1 MKNIY
6 GIKSKLGT
14 LIAKSKKTLICT
26 AERVDGEKMVYVV
39 IDGIVAV
46 RCPLSIYRD
55 ALQLHTRTDA
65 PEVGTEKDASG
76 SFCEGSGLA
85 SYVDSFMDGAKKT
98 AYDTGFT
105 ATGSDVKGTI
115 RIFAS
120 EAGAPVLVYSMYV
133 DAFDTSET
141 VFSCSD
147 SHSPVIIHLPFEI
160 DVLIMPVRVDDGRAD
175 AFIAIADNT
184 VQQNSGGAGR

>member
-26 AERVDGEKMVYVV
+26 AERVDGKKMVYVV
-39 IDGIVAV
+39 IDGFVAV
-46 RCPLSIYRD
+46 RCPLSIYLD
-55 ALQLHTRTDA
+55 ALQSHTRTDA
-65 PEVGTEKDASG
+65 PEVGTGKDISG
-76 SFCEGSGLA
+76 SFCEGSFLA
-85 SYVDSFMDGAKKT
+85 SHIDSWMDGAKKT

-105 ATGSDVKGTI
+105 ATGSDGKWTI

-120 EAGAPVLVYSMYV
+120 EDGAPVLVNSKYV

-147 SHSPVIIHLPFEI
+147 SRSPVIIHLPFEI
-160 DVLIMPVRVDDGRAD
+160 DALIMPIRVNDERSDV
-175 AFIAIADNT
+175 FIAIADNT
-184 VQQNSGGAGR
+184 AKGVHEDE

>member
-14 LIAKSKKTLICT
+14 LIDKSKKTLICT

-39 IDGIVAV
+39 IDGFVAV
-46 RCPLSIYRD
+46 RCPLFIYRD
-55 ALQLHTRTDA
+55 ALQSHTRTDA
-65 PEVGTEKDASG
+65 PEVGTGKDVSG
-76 SFCEGSGLA
+76 SFYEGSGLV
-85 SYVDSFMDGAKKT
+85 SYVDSLMDGAKKT

-105 ATGSDVKGTI
+105 ATGSDGKGTI

-120 EAGAPVLVYSMYV
+120 EDCAPVLVNSKYL

-141 VFSCSD
+141 VFSCSN
-147 SHSPVIIHLPFEI
+147 SRSPVIIHLPLEI

-184 VQQNSGGAGR
+184 AKRRT

>member
-6 GIKSKLGT
+6 GIKSKFGT
-14 LIAKSKKTLICT
+14 LIDKSKKTLICT
-26 AERVDGEKMVYVV
+26 VERVDGEKMVYVV
-39 IDGIVAV
+39 IDAVVV
-46 RCPLSIYRD
+46 RCPLSIYRN
-55 ALQLHTRTDA
+55 ALQSYTRTDA
-65 PEVGTEKDASG
+65 PEVGTGKDISG
-76 SFCEGSGLA
+76 SFCDWSGVAIL
-85 SYVDSFMDGAKKT
+85 VERMMDGAKKT

-105 ATGSDVKGTI
+105 ATGSDGKGTI

-120 EAGAPVLVYSMYV
+120 ADGAPVLVNSAYV

-160 DVLIMPVRVDDGRAD
+160 DVLIMPVRVDDERAD

-184 VQQNSGGAGR
+184 AKRRTWR